1 MSKNLISLKV
11 KCPYCK
17 QSLMD
22 YTTFLNAKPSI
33 KLHIDVKGKHGVI
46 HLCSTYGC
54 YEKSSNV
61 ELVDNEIARLFC
73 SHCKKELATTINCEV
88 CGAPIVDFE
97 LEKGGNVHVCS
108 RIGCQKHYVSFE
120 DIYTTLTNFYQE
132 YDYGSRDT
140 DF

>member
-1 MSKNLISLKV
+1 MSQNLISLKV

-61 ELVDNEIARLFC
+61 ELVDMKL
-73 SHCKKELATTINCEV
+73 
-88 CGAPIVDFE
+88 P
-97 LEKGGNVHVCS
+97 
-108 RIGCQKHYVSFE
+108 GCFVPTAKRSSPQP
-120 DIYTTLTNFYQE
+120 
-132 YDYGSRDT
+132 
-140 DF
+140 